1 MMHAFSTCMGS
12 LLGHNWAQRL
22 IKRVQKMVTGIRAS
36 HKPKALL
43 EKIAKRMGIKRMLIT
58 SNKTRFTSVHASIE
72 SVLRLQPALQEVLR
86 EEPGCLT
93 DKLVKYISDDM
104 FFIMIKQLCKILE
117 PFTLVIQ
124 AVQAACATLAD
135 VTRYWLFLAKM
146 IAQLPSQSIDLD
158 FRRHCNLAFNLRKEE
173 MLSPLCKLALF
184 LHPLYRDTCSGSPAL
199 WREISVEAG
208 KLWQRRGKTPQQV
221 QQLMGKDMVSYR
233 LHEAPYTSL
242 PPDGELST
250 LKLYWQNITKDTP
263 TAQLPWLALFL
274 LDIKPHAADPEK
286 TFSLMGWIHSAR
298 RSQLASKTTTKMA
311 MVKMHYNSLNAAQK

>member
-58 SNKTRFTSVHASIE
+58 SNKTRFTCVHASVE

-158 FRRHCNLAFNLRKEE
+158 FRRHCNLAFNLRKERDAQPP
-173 MLSPLCKLALF
+173 MQVGFVPAPFVQRYMQRQPSLMARNLC
-184 LHPLYRDTCSGSPAL
+184 RS
-199 WREISVEAG
+199 
-208 KLWQRRGKTPQQV
+208 WQV
-221 QQLMGKDMVSYR
+221 VAAS
-233 LHEAPYTSL
+233 
-242 PPDGELST
+242 
-250 LKLYWQNITKDTP
+250 WQNSAASSAAHGQRHGQLQ
-263 TAQLPWLALFL
+263 TA
-274 LDIKPHAADPEK
+274 
-286 TFSLMGWIHSAR
+286 
-298 RSQLASKTTTKMA
+298 
-311 MVKMHYNSLNAAQK
+311 